1 MACNKSSKRP
11 EFGTGKAALSACPT
25 CLRLASQVA
34 RDIRS
39 CGDSSMR
46 QRLGQPMCME
56 TKRCHRFG
64 HFVNA
69 SSTILGLAL
78 LFGEQAMTGSLLPE
92 TDRDTVRLETLR

>member
-1 MACNKSSKRP
+1 
-11 EFGTGKAALSACPT
+11 
-25 CLRLASQVA
+25 
-34 RDIRS
+34 
-39 CGDSSMR
+39 
-46 QRLGQPMCME
+46 MCME